1 MEEVGGISPNCA
13 QIQSQ
18 QGISNNGSTDTG
30 IANVN
35 SKEGMDRESIIDEY
49 TDKTVAS
56 APDLSLNKDLGDP
69 GESSGLTGTNPAT
82 IAVRRSSRLVKP
94 VVKLNL

>member
-1 MEEVGGISPNCA
+1 MEDVVGGISTNHA
-13 QIQSQ
+13 QIPSQ
-18 QGISNNGSTDTG
+18 QGISNNGSPD

-35 SKEGMDRESIIDEY
+35 SEEGMDRESIIDEY